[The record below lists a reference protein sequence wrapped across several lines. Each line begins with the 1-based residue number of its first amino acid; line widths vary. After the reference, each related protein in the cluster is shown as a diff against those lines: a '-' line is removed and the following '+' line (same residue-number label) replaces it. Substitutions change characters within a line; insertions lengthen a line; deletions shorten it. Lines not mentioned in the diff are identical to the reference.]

1 MRIFLLVL
9 LITSAAAAQTCAPHA
24 TQQAAANALALQR
37 QLLAASTP
45 VMDTDVPLPLRPVLH
60 NFKQA
65 LIATVDTEL
74 RCDHPEAV
82 VLQSVLVSLLN
93 ANAPPRPLVPEQ
105 GPPWPTTEVGDYG
118 GELHIEVKAVPAQ
131 PNLYSIQI
139 TYDIECGTDNI
150 LLLYR
155 HTPSGWQR
163 ELLWQNPD
171 LNSVGDAFGDMYLFT
186 PVPAPEPAL
195 AVVHGA
201 PWCSSNMSMLSIDII
216 ALSRQSKPQRILDHV
231 QHDYRR
237 DYDVRLRPEADGFQL
252 RAEVDSMDES
262 QLMRPGILRYNTTSG
277 KLIRRQPIASNA
289 VGFVDGW
296 FSAPWSEAEQ
306 WSDTTSLA
314 SLRAAHDQENAQDP
328 LAKTSDSAD
337 FGAVRAC
344 TSERHTFQ
352 VEIDRT
358 AYNFTDSGKP
368 TWHPLPSLYAK
379 LRQNPNSFT
388 MLSITPYPD
397 PACHGPDLMKGPS
410 K

>member
-1 MRIFLLVL
+1 MRILLLVL
-9 LITSAAAAQTCAPHA
+9 LITSAAAAQTCAPNA

-82 VLQSVLVSLLN
+82 VLQSALVSLLH

-171 LNSVGDAFGDMYLFT
+171 LNSVGDAFGDMYLFRF
-186 PVPAPEPAL
+186 VPGSPSRPYL
-195 AVVHGA
+195 VTVVRGT
-201 PWCSSNMSMLSIDII
+201 PWCTSVMSVFHVDLLAPAHDGRPQERLDEVNQDFRIDED
-216 ALSRQSKPQRILDHV
+216 P
-231 QHDYRR
+231 
-237 DYDVRLRPEADGFQL
+237 RLRVTTDGLELPLTADDL
-252 RAEVDSMDES
+252 ATAV
-262 QLMRPGILRYNTTSG
+262 LARPGIFRYRTLDG
-277 KLIRRQPIASNA
+277 KLERVQPVAMNA
-289 VGFVDGW
+289 RDFVDAW
-296 FSAPWSEAEQ
+296 LQAPWSDAER
-306 WSDTTSLA
+306 WSDGASFKELQEVHSLFSYKLHPNDA
-314 SLRAAHDQENAQDP
+314 LGMETYGP
-328 LAKTSDSAD
+328 T
-337 FGAVRAC
+337 RAC
-344 TSERHTFQ
+344 TSTQNLYQ
-352 VEIDRT
+352 VELNT
-358 AYNFTDSGKP
+358 SP
-368 TWHPLPSLYAK
+368 QLYAK
-379 LRQNPNSFT
+379 VRQNPNSFT
-388 MLSITPYPD
+388 MLSIAPHPD